1 MSHIV
6 DKYIITFISRNT
18 VALARNQGMTEWILV
33 DSTMALQT
41 EGKWN
46 GNRVILASCE
56 SFRKQALV
64 RDVNG
69 TCSDGIAHGI
79 ASTQGR
85 GKRCIAS
92 VLFSDI
98 GPKFYQSLGWEPFPS
113 YQLEFQAGEGQGAA
127 ATPLYAEDLAALC
140 EEDEAGGSSPQNTL
154 YILRLVVEN
163 RLPDAEA
170 LPETEKSL
178 GAVLQ
183 AARAEAAEWGL
194 HKVKLWS
201 PSSTLEDMIKHTGV
215 PYRAETRVHP
225 SQYTMPTVVWRRGR
239 ETK

>member
-1 MSHIV
+1 
-6 DKYIITFISRNT
+6 
-18 VALARNQGMTEWILV
+18 
-33 DSTMALQT
+33 MALQT

-79 ASTQGR
+79 ASVYCDPKLRGRGYASRLLRELSRPLPTTWQTQGR

-140 EEDEAGGSSPQNTL
+140 EEDEAGVRRAMAVARSAG
-154 YILRLVVEN
+154 
-163 RLPDAEA
+163 DAK
-170 LPETEKSL
+170 PR
-178 GAVLQ
+178 AVLL
-183 AARAEAAEWGL
+183 RIR
-194 HKVKLWS
+194 
-201 PSSTLEDMIKHTGV
+201 STFSDWWWRTGCRMLK
-215 PYRAETRVHP
+215 PYRRPRRVWELFCRQLERRQQNGGCTR
-225 SQYTMPTVVWRRGR
+225 
-239 ETK
+239 